1 MLMSS
6 CRTARSTSCARRSKR
21 RRANEQQSAAHSE
34 GERIE
39 TPPRGRRSGDGSCAA
54 GPCAHRVHAV
64 RHRPPPPPPPS
75 YWSYSP
81 RRISLARD
89 GDGLM
94 ASRPP
99 PLRPPLPHPLL
110 FSENAR
116 PENVIRARAETSSVC
131 VVFVVVWHSGCV
143 WCVTQAQC
151 AILASLPGWG
161 AVWCGAGL
169 GGEPRGR
176 SRTADDRGCGWERRE
191 RDSYTHD
198 GEGVRAR
205 WFLEGLGEGNL

>member
-1 MLMSS
+1 MSS
-6 CRTARSTSCARRSKR
+6 SRPHTRRESALRRHPEADAQGMDRARPARVRTAC
-21 RRANEQQSAAHSE
+21 
-34 GERIE
+34 
-39 TPPRGRRSGDGSCAA
+39 TPFAIVLP
-54 GPCAHRVHAV
+54 PH
-64 RHRPPPPPPPS
+64 PPPPIGHILRAGFRWRGTVMDS
-75 YWSYSP
+75 W
-81 RRISLARD
+81 RAAL
-89 GDGLM
+89 
-94 ASRPP
+94 
-99 PLRPPLPHPLL
+99 PLSAPPLPHPLL

-205 WFLEGLGEGNL
+205 WFLEGLGEGHL